1 MPVIV
6 VGADTPIGA
15 EIVGRLAGAG
25 GEVRAFITDPQAG
38 EELRRRGCKVAIGDV
53 SDGSHVEMA
62 ALECFTAVLVAESAG
77 DDRERAFAGTPG
89 DVAVAWMEA
98 VQAARIHRLIW
109 VGSPAMP
116 EPPVEATISEVAV
129 VSAEDKETAA
139 EVVRLN
145 ELETLP

>member
-1 MPVIV
+1 VIV
-6 VGADTPIGA
+6 VGADTPLGA
-15 EIVGRLAGAG
+15 QIVGKLAGAG

-38 EELRRRGCKVAIGDV
+38 EELRSKGCKVAIGDV

-89 DVAVAWMEA
+89 EVAVAWMEA
-98 VQAARIHRLIW
+98 MRAAGIHRLIW
-109 VGSPAMP
+109 VGSPALP
-116 EPPVEATISEVAV
+116 GPPMEATIPEVAV
-129 VSAEDKETAA
+129 LSDEDDEATAA

-145 ELETLP
+145 ELETLS